1 MIYFRISNW
10 SINKMTEDSLKLF
23 VLSLAGTPADKALIE
38 LNRYLGQSIEENK
51 KIHRVNIKSLVQKF
65 PISWSKKDENK
76 YLAPAFKKGAYI
88 EYLTSI
94 SNGYKIF
101 QDPDYSPRF
110 QLSQIPDFNEN
121 WCKITVEDFTDV
133 IMNRNTNGKDM
144 YNLSYDKLKTIIQS
158 DEGAFFANFIV
169 SKYNEILDGD
179 GELCEE
185 WCSSNIVTSF
195 KGGNPE
201 EIKRFR
207 PISVLPII
215 VRIMDCILASKLH
228 TILLQYNIIDTR
240 VQKAILRNS
249 SGLWENIFDVN
260 FKMCKMMDGEDRN
273 KIFFFIDLAN
283 AFGNVNYGTM
293 LFILESHNF
302 SPKFAAYFRRYY
314 TNISGFYRNRSF
326 KWNNGLFQGSA
337 LSLVLFIIYI
347 DYILKHM
354 FRDMKMS
361 GLVRLEYDLQENTY
375 AFVDDILMILPNDDK
390 NEARLEL
397 MNRIFEIYG
406 MKINSE
412 KTYFMMYD
420 LVTQVIRY
428 ADGAEYKRA
437 GNDFLYL
444 GQCLFVYEND
454 IFSNIIE
461 NLLRCLEKIDRL
473 TLSPEIKIYIY
484 YSKIFLR
491 ITRVIEIHYIIRG
504 NHPNIQQ
511 IIQMITHYLM
521 KWNIPEVFMKKHLE
535 YLGQKGWAKI
545 AKSPNLRKYM
555 LELNIPE
562 SIMDEKAL
570 GYEDIFGIST
580 PEYET
585 VDENLQ
591 YLMKNEKEEF
601 YNEFYSSI

>member
-1 MIYFRISNW
+1 MIYFRIRVEVN
-10 SINKMTEDSLKLF
+10 IKTKMTDDSLNLF
-23 VLSLAGTPADKALIE
+23 IQSIAEIPADIALIQ
-38 LNRYLGQSIEENK
+38 LNQYLGKLTEENR
-51 KIHRVNIKSLVQKF
+51 KIHRINIKTLVNKF
-65 PISWSKKDENK
+65 PISWCKKDENK

-88 EYLTSI
+88 DYLTSI
-94 SNGYKIF
+94 ANGYKIF
-101 QDPDYSPRF
+101 QNPDYSPRF
-110 QLSQIPDFNEN
+110 QLSQIPDFDEN
-121 WCKITVEDFTDV
+121 WVRITVEDFREV
-133 IMNRNTNGKDM
+133 VMNRNTNGKDM
-144 YNLSYDKLKTIIQS
+144 YNLSYDKLKTVVDS
-158 DEGAFFANFIV
+158 VADFVV
-169 SKYNEILDGD
+169 SKYNEILDGEGD
-179 GELCEE
+179 LCDE
-185 WCSSNIVTSF
+185 WCSSNIHTAF

-207 PISVLPII
+207 PISVLPIL

-228 TILLQYNIIDTR
+228 TILIQYNIIDTR

-260 FKMCKMMDGEDRN
+260 FKMCKMMDTEDAS

-293 LFILESHNF
+293 LYILEAHNF

-314 TNISGFYRNRSF
+314 TNICGFYRNRKF

-347 DYILKHM
+347 DFILKHM

-361 GLVRLEYDLQENTY
+361 GSIQLEYDLQENTY
-375 AFVDDILMILPNDDK
+375 AFVDDIVMILDNDDK
-390 NEARLEL
+390 NEARMEV
-397 MNRIFEIYG
+397 MNRIFEGYG
-406 MKINSE
+406 MVINCD
-412 KTYFMMYD
+412 KTYFMTYD
-420 LVTQVIRY
+420 QTIQSIQY
-428 ADGAEYKRA
+428 ANGMEYNRA

-444 GQCLFVYEND
+444 GQRLFVYEND

-473 TLSPEIKIYIY
+473 TLSHGIKIYVY

-491 ITRVIEIHYIIRG
+491 ITRVIEIHYLIRG

-511 IIQMITHYLM
+511 IIDMITHYLL
-521 KWNIPEVFMKKHLE
+521 KWNIPDSFMKNHLK
-535 YLGQKGWAKI
+535 YLGQKGGAKI

-555 LELNIPE
+555 QELNIPE
-562 SIMDEKAL
+562 SIMEEKAL
-570 GYEDIFGIST
+570 EYEDIFGQST
-580 PEYET
+580 PEYES

-591 YLMKNEKEEF
+591 FLMKNQRDEF

>member
-1 MIYFRISNW
+1 
-10 SINKMTEDSLKLF
+10 MTADSLNLF
-23 VLSLAGTPADKALIE
+23 IASLDGIPSDRAIIQ
-38 LNRYLGQSIEENK
+38 LNQYLGQTIEENK
-51 KIHRVNIKSLVQKF
+51 KIHRINIKTLVNKF
-65 PISWSKKDENK
+65 PISWCKKDENK
-76 YLAPAFKKGAYI
+76 YLAPRFKKGAYI

-94 SNGYKIF
+94 ANGFKILEN
-101 QDPDYSPRF
+101 PDYLPRF
-110 QLSQIPDFNEN
+110 QLSQIPDFDEN
-121 WCKITVEDFTDV
+121 WLNITVDDFKEV
-133 IMNRNTNGKDM
+133 VMNRNTNGKDM
-144 YNLSYDKLKTIIQS
+144 YKLSYEKLKSILES
-158 DEGAFFANFIV
+158 DEDSFFANFVV
-169 SKYNEILDGD
+169 SKYNEIMDSD
-179 GELCEE
+179 GELCDE
-185 WCSSNIVTSF
+185 WCSSNIHTSF
-195 KGGNPE
+195 KGENPE

-207 PISVLPII
+207 PISILPIL

-228 TILLQYNIIDTR
+228 AILIQYNIIDTR

-260 FKMCKMMDGEDRN
+260 FKMCKMMDTEDTS

-283 AFGNVNYGTM
+283 AFGNVNYGIM
-293 LFILESHNF
+293 LYILEAHNF
-302 SPKFAAYFRRYY
+302 SPKFTAYFRRYY
-314 TNISGFYRNRSF
+314 ANICGFYRNRKF

-337 LSLVLFIIYI
+337 LSLILFIVYI

-361 GLVRLEYDLQENTY
+361 GTVQLEYDLQENTY

-390 NEARLEL
+390 NDARMKV

-406 MKINSE
+406 MMINSD

-420 LVTQVIRY
+420 HTIQSIQY
-428 ADGAEYKRA
+428 ATGLEYKRA

-444 GQCLFVYEND
+444 GQHLFVYAND
-454 IFSNIIE
+454 IFSNIME

-491 ITRVIEIHYIIRG
+491 ITRVIEIHYLIRG
-504 NHPNIQQ
+504 NHQNIQQ
-511 IIQMITHYLM
+511 IIEMITHYLT
-521 KWNIPEVFMKKHLE
+521 KWNISPAFMKKHLE
-535 YLGQKGWAKI
+535 YIGQKGGAKI

-555 LELNIPE
+555 PELNISD
-562 SIMDEKAL
+562 SILEEKVL
-570 GYEDIFGIST
+570 EYDDIFGQST
-580 PEYET
+580 PEYES

-591 YLMKNEKEEF
+591 YLMNNEKEEF

>member
-1 MIYFRISNW
+1 
-10 SINKMTEDSLKLF
+10 MTADSLNLF
-23 VLSLAGTPADKALIE
+23 IASLDGIPSDRAIIQ
-38 LNRYLGQSIEENK
+38 LNQYLGQTIEENK
-51 KIHRVNIKSLVQKF
+51 KIHRINIKTLVNKF
-65 PISWSKKDENK
+65 PISWCKKDENK
-76 YLAPAFKKGAYI
+76 YLAPRFKKGAYI

-94 SNGYKIF
+94 ANGFKILEN
-101 QDPDYSPRF
+101 PDYLPRF
-110 QLSQIPDFNEN
+110 QLSQIPDFDEN
-121 WCKITVEDFTDV
+121 WLNITVDDFKEV
-133 IMNRNTNGKDM
+133 VMNRNTNGKDM
-144 YNLSYDKLKTIIQS
+144 YKLSYEKLKSILES
-158 DEGAFFANFIV
+158 DEDSFFANFVV
-169 SKYNEILDGD
+169 SKYNEIMDSD
-179 GELCEE
+179 GELCDE
-185 WCSSNIVTSF
+185 WCSSNIHTSF
-195 KGGNPE
+195 KGENPE

-207 PISVLPII
+207 PISILPIL

-228 TILLQYNIIDTR
+228 AILIQYNIIDTR

-260 FKMCKMMDGEDRN
+260 FKMCKMMDTEDAS

-283 AFGNVNYGTM
+283 AFGNVNYGIM
-293 LFILESHNF
+293 LYILESHNF
-302 SPKFAAYFRRYY
+302 SPKFTAYFHRYY
-314 TNISGFYRNRSF
+314 ANICGFYRNRKF

-337 LSLVLFIIYI
+337 LSLILFIVYI

-361 GLVRLEYDLQENTY
+361 GTVQLEYDLQENTY

-390 NEARLEL
+390 NDARMKV

-406 MKINSE
+406 MMINSD

-420 LVTQVIRY
+420 HTIQSIQY
-428 ADGAEYKRA
+428 ATGLEYKRA

-444 GQCLFVYEND
+444 GQHLFVYAND
-454 IFSNIIE
+454 IFSNIME

-491 ITRVIEIHYIIRG
+491 ITRVIEIHYLIRG
-504 NHPNIQQ
+504 NHQNIQQ
-511 IIQMITHYLM
+511 IIEMITHYLT
-521 KWNIPEVFMKKHLE
+521 KWNISPAFMKKHLE
-535 YLGQKGWAKI
+535 YIGQKGGAKI

-555 LELNIPE
+555 PELNISD
-562 SIMDEKAL
+562 SILEEKVL
-570 GYEDIFGIST
+570 EYDDIFGQST
-580 PEYET
+580 PEYES

-591 YLMKNEKEEF
+591 YLMNNEKEEF

>member
-1 MIYFRISNW
+1 
-10 SINKMTEDSLKLF
+10 MTQDSLKLF
-23 VLSLAGTPADKALIE
+23 VISLDEIPADKALIE
-38 LNRYLGQSIEENK
+38 LNKYLGRSIEENK
-51 KIHRVNIKSLVQKF
+51 KIHRINIKSLVQKF

-76 YLAPAFKKGAYI
+76 YLAPTFEKSAYI

-101 QDPDYSPRF
+101 QNPDYSPRF
-110 QLSQIPDFNEN
+110 QLSQIPDFDEN
-121 WCKITVEDFTDV
+121 WCKITVEDFMDV
-133 IMNRNTNGKDM
+133 VMNRNTNGKDL
-144 YNLSYDKLKTIIQS
+144 YKLSYDKLKTVIQS

-169 SKYNEILDGD
+169 SKYNEIIESDD
-179 GELCEE
+179 DLCEE
-185 WCSSNIVTSF
+185 WCSSNILTSF

-215 VRIMDCILASKLH
+215 VRVMDCILASKLH

-260 FKMCKMMDGEDRN
+260 FKMCQMMDKQDRD

-314 TNISGFYRNRSF
+314 TNICGIYQNRVF

-337 LSLVLFIIYI
+337 LSLILFIIYI

-361 GLVRLEYDLQENTY
+361 GVVQLEYDLQENTY
-375 AFVDDILMILPNDDK
+375 AFVDDIVMILSNDDK

-406 MKINSE
+406 MKINSD

-420 LVTQVIRY
+420 QVTQVIRY
-428 ADGAEYKRA
+428 ADGSEYKRP

-444 GQCLFVYEND
+444 GQHLFVYEED
-454 IFSNIIE
+454 IFSDIMD

-504 NHPNIQQ
+504 NHYNIQR

-535 YLGQKGWAKI
+535 YLGQKGGAKI

-555 LELNIPE
+555 QELNISE
-562 SIMDEKAL
+562 SIIQEKNIE
-570 GYEDIFGIST
+570 YEDIFGIST

-591 YLMKNEKEEF
+591 YLMKHEKEEF

>member
-1 MIYFRISNW
+1 MNYFRIKILVF
-10 SINKMTEDSLKLF
+10 INMTEDNLKLF
-23 VLSLAGTPADKALIE
+23 LLSLDGTPADKALIE
-38 LNRYLGQSIEENK
+38 LNRYLGKSIEENK

-65 PISWSKKDENK
+65 PISWCKKDENK
-76 YLAPAFKKGAYI
+76 YLAPTFKKGTYI

-94 SNGYKIF
+94 ANGYKIF

-110 QLSQIPDFNEN
+110 QLSQIPDFDEN
-121 WCKITVEDFTDV
+121 WVRITVEEFREV
-133 IMNRNTNGKDM
+133 VMNRNTNGKDM
-144 YNLSYDKLKTIIQS
+144 YNLSYDKLKTFVDS
-158 DEGAFFANFIV
+158 VENFVV
-169 SKYNEILDGD
+169 SKYNEIMEGEGD
-179 GELCEE
+179 LCDE
-185 WCSSNIVTSF
+185 WCSSNIHTSF

-207 PISVLPII
+207 PISVLPIL

-228 TILLQYNIIDTR
+228 AILIQYNIIDTR

-260 FKMCKMMDGEDRN
+260 FKMCKMMDAEDES

-293 LFILESHNF
+293 LYILEAHNF

-314 TNISGFYRNRSF
+314 TNICGFYRNRKF

-337 LSLVLFIIYI
+337 LSLILFIVYI

-354 FRDMKMS
+354 FRDMKMLGS
-361 GLVRLEYDLQENTY
+361 VQLEYDLQENTY
-375 AFVDDILMILPNDDK
+375 AFVDDIVMILDNDDK
-390 NEARLEL
+390 NEARMEV
-397 MNRIFEIYG
+397 MNRIFEVYG
-406 MKINSE
+406 MKVNSD

-420 LVTQVIRY
+420 QTIQSIQY
-428 ADGAEYKRA
+428 ANSVKYNRA

-444 GQCLFVYEND
+444 GQHLFVYADD
-454 IFSNIIE
+454 IFSNIME

-491 ITRVIEIHYIIRG
+491 ITRVIEIHYLIRG

-511 IIQMITHYLM
+511 IIVMITHYLM
-521 KWNIPEVFMKKHLE
+521 KWNIPDSFMKNHLK
-535 YLGQKGWAKI
+535 YLGQKGGAKI

-562 SIMDEKAL
+562 SIMEEKAL
-570 GYEDIFGIST
+570 EYEDIFGKST
-580 PEYET
+580 PEYES

-591 YLMKNEKEEF
+591 FLMKNQRDEF